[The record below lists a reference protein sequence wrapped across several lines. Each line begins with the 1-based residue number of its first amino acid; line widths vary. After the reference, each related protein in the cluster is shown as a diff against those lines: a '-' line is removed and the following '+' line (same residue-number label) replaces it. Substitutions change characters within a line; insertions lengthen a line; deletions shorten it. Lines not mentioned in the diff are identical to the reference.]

1 MVEVRKTNVYVT
13 WLDSLRD
20 ARARARIL
28 VRVSA
33 WLLEIR
39 EMLGLLVKAYRNFGS
54 TTDPAAG
61 SFKEQR
67 SKIVIL
73 LAGGN
78 KQTQSR
84 DIKMALRLARNL

>member
-1 MVEVRKTNVYVT
+1 MVGQ
-13 WLDSLRD
+13 L
-20 ARARARIL
+20 ARRTSTSSHPL
-28 VRVSA
+28 SGLSA

-84 DIKMALRLARNL
+84 DIKMVLRLARNL